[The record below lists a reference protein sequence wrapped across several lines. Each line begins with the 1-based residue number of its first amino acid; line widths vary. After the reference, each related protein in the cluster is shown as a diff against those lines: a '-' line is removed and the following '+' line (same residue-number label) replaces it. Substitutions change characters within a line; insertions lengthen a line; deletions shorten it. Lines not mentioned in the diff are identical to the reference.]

1 MAMNPK
7 TFNGRSDEQGISA
20 IVPVDTVSK
29 FESSNDIFV
38 KKQEERKNEFKS
50 YCSHISR
57 DSAILNRP
65 KSNQLVNYP
74 GV

>member
-7 TFNGRSDEQGISA
+7 VLNGRFDEQGISA
-20 IVPVDTVSK
+20 IVPIDSVSK

-38 KKQEERKNEFKS
+38 KRQEERKNEFKS
-50 YCSHISR
+50 CYSHISR
-57 DSAILNRP
+57 DSEILNRP